1 MRFLGADVVSGS
13 FALHS
18 VARSPDAGFLPGGA
32 DAKVGPGSLDSVLGS
47 RSSKFI
53 GWAGEGLLD
62 CGATVPHLRCLSGS
76 LSLNEVEIGSLVG
89 ELRALGS
96 ESGSGVLGSKSGS
109 LHAESASS
117 CLVLKTSLIE
127 AKLATGAID
136 AEIGAGSLDPKVNT
150 GSLVLVRSVVLAE
163 ASGGPAANSLLE
175 ASNTA
180 SSIRSE

>member
-1 MRFLGADVVSGS
+1 MLGADVVSGS
-13 FALHS
+13 FALHGCF
-18 VARSPDAGFLPGGA
+18 RSPDARFFPGGA
-32 DAKVGPGSLDSVLGS
+32 DAKVGPGSLDGVLGS

-53 GWAGEGLLD
+53 GWAVEVLSD

-76 LSLNEVEIGSLVG
+76 LTLNELDIRSLVG

-96 ESGSGVLGSKSGS
+96 ESGSGVLGSKTRS

-117 CLVLKTSLIE
+117 CLVFQTGLIE

-150 GSLVLVRSVVLAE
+150 GPLVLVRSVVLAE
-163 ASGGPAANSLLE
+163 ASGGPAANSCLE
-175 ASNTA
+175 ASNAT
-180 SSIRSE
+180 SSTSTE